1 MTRAEF
7 DEWLP
12 GQLAG
17 YAAQIA
23 ASGSMPEADAWEKAR
38 QDTARTFSAG
48 YDTPG
53 QLLFRVLAG
62 ADAVGSLWLAIPGPD
77 PDPHMAWVYDIEV
90 GEEHRGH
97 GYGRAAM
104 LLAENEVRS
113 RGMTSLGL
121 NVFGQNT
128 VARTLYES
136 LGYDVTALQMKK
148 PV

>member
-12 GQLAG
+12 RQRAA

-23 ASGSMPEADAWEKAR
+23 ASGAMPESEAQEKAR
-38 QDTARTFSAG
+38 RDTARSFSAG

-53 QLLFRVLAG
+53 QLLFQVVAG
-62 ADAVGSLWLAIPGPD
+62 QEAVGTLWLAVPGPD
-77 PDPHMAWVYDIEV
+77 PDPRMAWVYDIEV
-90 GEEHRGH
+90 GEEYRGR

-128 VARTLYES
+128 VARGLYES